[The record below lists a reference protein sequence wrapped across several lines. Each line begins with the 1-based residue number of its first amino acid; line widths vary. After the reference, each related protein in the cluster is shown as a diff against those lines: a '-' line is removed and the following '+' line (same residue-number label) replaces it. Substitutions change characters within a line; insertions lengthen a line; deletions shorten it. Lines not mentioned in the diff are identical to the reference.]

1 LLHTHVLVANLIQ
14 GVDGK
19 WGALDARHLYVQ
31 AKTAG
36 YLYQAHLR
44 AELTRRLGVEW
55 TPVRNGTADIEGVPR
70 DAIRAFSTRRAE
82 IELQSER
89 HGDSARAAQ
98 VAALAT
104 RKAKDYSFSPESL
117 LPEWRARAQALGV
130 DEEHLESLLERSSYR
145 SPTWA
150 ETQELEADLLSPR
163 GLTAQDSTFTR
174 REVLQGICVRLQSGA
189 DVADIEERGEALIA
203 SDEVIS
209 LGAARADWERTAAR
223 RDERFTTAE
232 ILATEQALIERA
244 TDPAWADAGVAPAA
258 VVEHVLERRPS
269 LFDDQK
275 DMVRVLTMSGNG
287 IDLVVGK
294 AGTGKTFALDA
305 AREAWEQA
313 GYRVVGC
320 SLSAR
325 AAQELQAGSGIP
337 SSTLTSVLRDLDD
350 SLQGGL
356 TAQTVVVVDEAAMV
370 GTRDLDRLVGH
381 AERAKAKV
389 VLVGDDRQLP
399 EIAAGGAFRGIKNR
413 LAPVELGEVRRQPF
427 GWERQALELVRNG
440 RAREAIGA
448 YGERDRIVVAP
459 SSDATRD
466 RLVADWW
473 ETGADPEPGIMLAAR
488 RSDVADLNRRARN
501 LMTEAGLLGD
511 ESLEVADQRFAKGDR
526 VMTLKKDK
534 RLGVV
539 NGTRGVV
546 TDIDS
551 ARLQMTIAC
560 EDGSAFVLTKSYLQ
574 AGHLTHAYAMTGHK
588 AQGMTAQK
596 AFVLGDETLYRE
608 WAYVAMS
615 RGKQENHLY
624 VVAGIDA
631 EREELGGQ
639 VAGVDDPLEEVTRA
653 LGRSRGKELAIDTGD
668 LSLREEPSSPP
679 KEARVLERSIEP

>member
-1 LLHTHVLVANLIQ
+1 MCSSDL
-14 GVDGK
+14 
-19 WGALDARHLYVQ
+19 
-31 AKTAG
+31 
-36 YLYQAHLR
+36 
-44 AELTRRLGVEW
+44 
-55 TPVRNGTADIEGVPR
+55 PVRNGTADIDGVPR

-104 RKAKDYSFSPESL
+104 RKAKDYNFSPESL
-117 LPEWRARAQALGV
+117 LPEWRARAEALGV
-130 DEEHLESLLERSSYR
+130 DEAHLQSLLERSYYR
-145 SPTWA
+145 SPTWS
-150 ETQELEADLLSPR
+150 ETRELEADLVTPR

-189 DVADIEERGEALIA
+189 DVADIEERAEALIA

-209 LGAARADWERTAAR
+209 LGAARADWERIAAR

-232 ILATEQALIERA
+232 MLATEQALIERA
-244 TDPAWADAGVAPAA
+244 TDPDWADAGVAPPA
-258 VVEHVLERRPS
+258 VVEGALERRPS

-275 DMVRVLTMSGNG
+275 DMVRRLTMSGNG
-287 IDLVVGK
+287 VDLVVGK

-305 AREAWEQA
+305 AREAWERS

-337 SSTLTSVLRDLDD
+337 SNTLTSVLRDLDD
-350 SLQGGL
+350 PLQGGF

-381 AERAKAKV
+381 AERVKAKV

-413 LAPVELGEVRRQPF
+413 LAPIELGEVRRQPF

-440 RAREAIGA
+440 RAREAIA
-448 YGERDRIVVAP
+448 TYGERDRIVVAP

-473 ETGADPEPGIMLAAR
+473 ATRGDSEPGIMLAAR

-511 ESLEVADQRFAKGDR
+511 ESLEVADQSFAKGDR
-526 VMTLKKDK
+526 VMTLKNDK

-539 NGTRGVV
+539 NGTRAVV

-551 ARLQMTIAC
+551 ARLQMTVAT
-560 EDGSAFVLTKSYLQ
+560 EDGSSFVLTKSYLQ

-588 AQGMTAQK
+588 AQGMTTQK

-639 VAGVDDPLEEVTRA
+639 VAGVEDPLEEVTRA
-653 LGRSRGKELAIDTGD
+653 LGRSRGKDLAIDTGD
-668 LSLREEPSSPP
+668 LGIEEEPRSPHDEP
-679 KEARVLERSIEP
+679 PVLERSIET